1 MMANHGLV
9 VAADTVEEVRA
20 LLVEVEKRL
29 LPPQLS
35 TSEIDEDKLNILLK
49 LIPEEYRVPKSKK
62 IHILAQ
68 NEHATELIKEGALYP
83 DHVVFLG
90 HSMPVLQ
97 PYELHLLEE
106 ATAATPHCA
115 IIIGLGVI
123 LGSKCSLSEEAM
135 LECFALLAP
144 TLPAKSE
151 LSYFSA
157 QQIGELLNWDAE
169 KLRQAADKMRQSEM
183 ENAKK

>member
-1 MMANHGLV
+1 
-9 VAADTVEEVRA
+9 
-20 LLVEVEKRL
+20 
-29 LPPQLS
+29 
-35 TSEIDEDKLNILLK
+35 
-49 LIPEEYRVPKSKK
+49 
-62 IHILAQ
+62 
-68 NEHATELIKEGALYP
+68 
-83 DHVVFLG
+83 
-90 HSMPVLQ
+90 MPVLQ
-97 PYELHLLEE
+97 PYELHLLKK
-106 ATAATPHCA
+106 ATAETPHCA
-115 IIIGLGVI
+115 IILGLGVI

-183 ENAKK
+183 ENSKC